1 MELGL
6 YTFVEGDAASG
17 DAGRR
22 RMRELLE
29 EVELAE
35 QVGLDVFGIGEH
47 HRRDFVVS
55 APAVA
60 LAAAAARSE
69 RIRLTSAVTVLSSDD
84 PIRVFQDFA
93 TIDLIS
99 GGRAEI
105 MAGRGSFTES
115 FPLFGFDLDQYDEL
129 FASKLERL
137 LHIRDGG
144 LVHGMEVYP
153 RPVQDPLPV
162 WLAVGGNPQS
172 VVRAAALNLP
182 LAIAIIGGLPERFKP
197 FADGYRHASEQL
209 GRTPGPVS
217 INAHGFVGDP
227 DDYFPSYAR
236 MMTRI
241 GRERGWPPMS
251 RAQFDQGTSLRGA
264 YAVGEPEAV
273 AEKILFQHEVF
284 AHDRF
289 LLQMSVGDMPHA
301 KVLRSIERFGSEV
314 APLVREEVARR
325 TATSS
330 RPEAGQPASPAA

>member
-6 YTFVEGDAASG
+6 YTFVEADAASG
-17 DAGRR
+17 EAGTK
-22 RMRELLE
+22 RMRELME

-35 QVGLDVFGIGEH
+35 AVGLDVFGIGEH

-55 APAVA
+55 APAPA
-60 LAAAAARSE
+60 LAAAAARTT

-115 FPLFGFDLDQYDEL
+115 FPLFGYDLEQYDEL
-129 FASKLERL
+129 FATKLERL

-144 LVHGMEVYP
+144 QVNGMDVYP
-153 RPVQDPLPV
+153 RPLQDRLPV
-162 WLAVGGNPQS
+162 WLAVGGNPNS
-172 VVRAAALNLP
+172 VVRAAALEMP

-197 FADGYRHASEQL
+197 FAELYRDAAGRL
-209 GRTPGPVS
+209 GKAPGPVS
-217 INAHGFVGDP
+217 INSHGFVGDP
-227 DDYFPSYAR
+227 DDYFPAYAR

-251 RAQFDQGTSLRGA
+251 REQFDHGTALRGA
-264 YAVGEPEAV
+264 YAVGEPEQV
-273 AEKILFQHEVF
+273 VEKILFQHELF
-284 AHDRF
+284 GHDRF
-289 LLQMSVGDMPHA
+289 LLQMSVGDMPHDRI
-301 KVLRSIERFGSEV
+301 LRSIERFGKEV
-314 APLVREEVARR
+314 APAVREATSARR
-325 TATSS
+325 ASA
-330 RPEAGQPASPAA
+330 RPASPAA

>member
-17 DAGRR
+17 AAGAR
-22 RMRELLE
+22 RMRELME

-60 LAAAAARSE
+60 LAAAAARTS

-99 GGRAEI
+99 GGRAEV

-115 FPLFGFDLDQYDEL
+115 FPLFGYDLAQYDEL
-129 FASKLERL
+129 FATKLERL
-137 LHIRDGG
+137 LQIRDGG
-144 LVHGMEVYP
+144 QVNGMDVYP
-153 RPVQDPLPV
+153 RPVQERLPV
-162 WLAVGGNPQS
+162 WLAVGGNPNS
-172 VVRAAALNLP
+172 VVRAAALEMP
-182 LAIAIIGGLPERFKP
+182 LAIAIIGGLPERFQP
-197 FADGYRHASEQL
+197 FAELYRRAARELGKPQL
-209 GRTPGPVS
+209 PVS
-217 INAHGFVGDP
+217 INSHGFVGNP

-251 RAQFDQGTSLRGA
+251 REQFDAGTELRGA

-273 AEKILFQHEVF
+273 AEKILFQHELF
-284 AHDRF
+284 GHDRF

-301 KVLRSIERFGSEV
+301 KILRSIERFGTEV
-314 APLVREEVARR
+314 APIVREEVARR
-325 TATSS
+325 ATSG

>member
-6 YTFVEGDAASG
+6 YTFVEADAASG
-17 DAGRR
+17 EAGAK
-22 RMRELLE
+22 RMRELME

-60 LAAAAARSE
+60 LAAAAARTE

-99 GGRAEI
+99 GGRAEV

-115 FPLFGFDLDQYDEL
+115 FPLFGFDLAEYDEL
-129 FASKLERL
+129 FATKLERL

-144 LVHGMEVYP
+144 LVNGMDVYP
-153 RPVQDPLPV
+153 RPLQDPLPV

-172 VVRAAALNLP
+172 VIRAAALNLP
-182 LAIAIIGGLPERFKP
+182 LAIAIIGGMPERFKP
-197 FADGYRHASEQL
+197 FADGYRQASEQL
-209 GRTPGPVS
+209 GKAPGPIS
-217 INAHGFVGDP
+217 INSHGFVGDP

-251 RAQFDQGTSLRGA
+251 RAQFDAGTELRGA

-273 AEKILFQHEVF
+273 AEKILFQHELF
-284 AHDRF
+284 RHDRF

-301 KVLRSIERFGSEV
+301 KILRSIERFGTEV
-314 APLVREEVARR
+314 APIVREEVARR
-325 TATSS
+325 ATSG
-330 RPEAGQPASPAA
+330 RPEAGRPASPAA

>member
-6 YTFVEGDAASG
+6 YTFVEADAASG
-17 DAGRR
+17 DAGRK
-22 RMRELLE
+22 RMRELME

-35 QVGLDVFGIGEH
+35 QVGLEVFGIGEH

-60 LAAAAARSE
+60 LAAAAARTA

-99 GGRAEI
+99 GGRAEV

-115 FPLFGFDLDQYDEL
+115 FPLFGLDLEQYDEL
-129 FASKLERL
+129 FATKLERL

-144 LVHGMEVYP
+144 LVNGMDVYP

-182 LAIAIIGGLPERFKP
+182 LAIAIIGGMPERFKP
-197 FADGYRHASEQL
+197 FADGYRQASEQL
-209 GRTPGPVS
+209 GKSPQPIS
-217 INAHGFVGDP
+217 INSHGFVGDP

-289 LLQMSVGDMPHA
+289 LLQMSVGDMPHD
-301 KVLRSIERFGSEV
+301 KILRSIERFGTEV

-325 TATSS
+325 GATSS
-330 RPEAGQPASPAA
+330 RPESDRPASRAV